1 MKIKL
6 PIPAQLCAAA
16 LTFGAPASAPAKE
29 KKATAAATPEA
40 SGSPIAKAKARAIR
54 YHGKVASV
62 DLGAK
67 TFMIGKRTIRLT
79 DQTQIRKEGAA
90 ATMSD
95 VARVE
100 KVSGSCWKKDNGT
113 PEAKSVN
120 LGAKMEASGSTRTAQ
135 EKQDKTTK
143 ALPSP

>member
-6 PIPAQLCAAA
+6 PVPVLLCAAA
-16 LTFGAPASAPAKE
+16 LTLGATASAPAKE

-40 SGSPIAKAKARAIR
+40 SGSPIAKARAIP

-67 TFMIGKRTIRLT
+67 TFMIGKRTIRVT
-79 DQTQIRKEGAA
+79 DQTQIRKEAAA

-95 VARVE
+95 VAPGA

-113 PEAKSVN
+113 LKAKSVN

-135 EKQDKTTK
+135 KKQDKTTK
-143 ALPSP
+143 PSPSP